1 MIRTAVVIAIV
12 FSLAA
17 ATAAAQND
25 SGKKTSDGFGNLL
38 KGMGQEINKA
48 GGSSTAPK
56 KEAKKAAAKKSDA
69 KKNDAKAAKKE

>member
-1 MIRTAVVIAIV
+1 MIRTAGALAIV
-12 FSLAA
+12 LSLAA
-17 ATAAAQND
+17 TTAVAQND
-25 SGKKTSDGFGNLL
+25 SGKKSSDGFGNLL

-56 KEAKKAAAKKSDA
+56 NDAKKANA